1 MLGIQKSLDLAA
13 SSEGMKGL
21 YRVLLCL
28 CYIGFYRGYVG
39 IVEKKME
46 TTIMGY
52 LGICIYTERVWGSD
66 LLFIVDTEN
75 PAWM

>member
-13 SSEGMKGL
+13 SSKGMKGL
-21 YRVLLCL
+21 YRVLVCL
-28 CYIGFYRGYVG
+28 CVYIYMY
-39 IVEKKME
+39 
-46 TTIMGY
+46 
-52 LGICIYTERVWGSD
+52 IYTERVWGSD